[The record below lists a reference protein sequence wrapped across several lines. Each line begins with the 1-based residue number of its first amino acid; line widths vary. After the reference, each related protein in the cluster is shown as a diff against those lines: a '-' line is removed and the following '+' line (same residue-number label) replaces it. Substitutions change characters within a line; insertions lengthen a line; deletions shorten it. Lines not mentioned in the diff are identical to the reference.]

1 MEIHTRLV
9 VRVMNRLKVL
19 LDAVKEA
26 LEDIGVKW
34 E

>member
-26 LEDIGVKW
+26 LEDVGVKW

>member
-9 VRVMNRLKVL
+9 VRVMNRLKGL
-19 LDAVKEA
+19 LNAVKEA
-26 LEDIGVKW
+26 LEHVGVKW

>member
-34 E
+34 